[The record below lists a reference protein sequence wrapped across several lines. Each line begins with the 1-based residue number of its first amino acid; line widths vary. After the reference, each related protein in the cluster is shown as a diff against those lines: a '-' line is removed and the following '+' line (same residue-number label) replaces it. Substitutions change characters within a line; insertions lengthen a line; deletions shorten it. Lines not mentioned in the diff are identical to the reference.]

1 MSFLGYAVTSN
12 NKYLSMNDTH
22 YYVDELLFLLR
33 ERHKISCQEKQYQ
46 QVSVSTK
53 YYRRSN
59 LQFKY

>member
-22 YYVDELLFLLR
+22 YYVDELLFFLY
-33 ERHKISCQEKQYQ
+33 ECHKISCQEKQYQ
-46 QVSVSTK
+46 QVSITTK
-53 YYRRSN
+53 YCARSN